1 MTKLRR
7 ILNIAVGDDGN
18 EIMYES
24 FIDWAFNSAKVSL
37 RIDSAVWHSMH
48 TWFLCESDYLIV
60 VHRRS
65 SSTGRIDYAM

>member
-1 MTKLRR
+1 MTKPHR

-24 FIDWAFNSAKVSL
+24 FIDWAFNSAKVSV
-37 RIDSAVWHSMH
+37 RISSAVWHSMH
-48 TWFLCESDYLIV
+48 TRFPPDSLSV
-60 VHRRS
+60 VQRRS